1 VTSDERQVTIESH
14 NICHQSPVIY
24 RKMIK
29 ILIVDDH
36 PLIAKSL
43 SDIISDSGVGE
54 LVAVAG
60 NAKQCLDFVA
70 TKHFDLVLLDI
81 NLPDG
86 NGLDICKSIKEKYPQ
101 IKVLAITSYN
111 EYSIIRK
118 MLENGASG
126 YILKN
131 SMPEEVVEGIETVLK
146 GETFL
151 CHEVDLLMKKKADQQ
166 VFLTPRETELLKLI
180 CDGYTNPEIA
190 EKLFLGVET
199 INSYRKN
206 LLFKLN
212 ARNTAV
218 LVKIAMEQKLI

>member
-1 VTSDERQVTIESH
+1 MS
-14 NICHQSPVIY
+14 
-24 RKMIK
+24 K

-36 PLIAKSL
+36 PLILQSL
-43 SDIISDSGVGE
+43 TSIIKDSKIGE
-54 LVAVAG
+54 VVATAST
-60 NAKQCLDFVA
+60 AKQCIDLIS

-86 NGLDICKSIKEKYPQ
+86 NGLDICKIISEKYPNV
-101 IKVLAITSYN
+101 KVLAVTSYN
-111 EYSIIRK
+111 EYTIIRK
-118 MLENGASG
+118 MLDNGASG

-131 SMPEEVVEGIETVLK
+131 SMPEEVIEGIETVLK
-146 GETFL
+146 GDIFL
-151 CHEVDLLMKKKADQQ
+151 CHDVDLLMKKKIDQQ
-166 VFLTPRETELLKLI
+166 IFLTPRETELLKLI

-218 LVKIAMEQKLI
+218 LVKIALEQKLI

>member
-1 VTSDERQVTIESH
+1 M
-14 NICHQSPVIY
+14 N
-24 RKMIK
+24 K

-36 PLIAKSL
+36 PLVAQSL
-43 SDIISDSGVGE
+43 QSIVTDSKVGE
-54 LVAVAG
+54 VVAIAHT
-60 NAKQCLDFVA
+60 AKQCLDFVA
-70 TKHFDLVLLDI
+70 SKHIDLVLLDI

-86 NGLDICKSIKEKYPQ
+86 NGLDICKSITEKYPQ
-101 IKVLAITSYN
+101 IKVLAITTFS
-111 EYSIIRK
+111 EYTIIRK
-118 MLENGASG
+118 MLDNGASG

-131 SMPEEVVEGIETVLK
+131 SLPEEVVEGIETVLK

-151 CHEVDLLMKKKADQQ
+151 CHEVDLLMKKKSDEQI
-166 VFLTPRETELLKLI
+166 FLTPRETDLLKLI

-190 EKLFLGVET
+190 EKLYLGVET

>member
-1 VTSDERQVTIESH
+1 MQ
-14 NICHQSPVIY
+14 N
-24 RKMIK
+24 

-36 PLIAKSL
+36 PIVANSL
-43 SDIISDSGVGE
+43 ANIISASNVGI
-54 LVAVAG
+54 VAG
-60 NAKQCLDFVA
+60 IVGTAKDCFEIIA
-70 TKHFDLVLLDI
+70 NKKINLVLLDI

-86 NGLDICKSIKEKYPQ
+86 SGVDICKSIVSKYPS
-101 IKVLAITSYN
+101 IKVLAITSFK
-111 EYSIIRK
+111 EYTIIRK
-118 MLENGASG
+118 ILENGASG

-131 SMPEEVVEGIETVLK
+131 AMPEEILEGIESVLK
-146 GETFL
+146 GEIFL
-151 CHEVDLLMKKKADQQ
+151 CHEVDVLMKRKDDQKI
-166 VFLTPRETELLKLI
+166 FLTPRETELLKLV

-218 LVKIAMEQKLI
+218 LVKLAMEQKLI

>member
-1 VTSDERQVTIESH
+1 MSLVTTD
-14 NICHQSPVIY
+14 
-24 RKMIK
+24 KMNK

-36 PLIAKSL
+36 PLVAQSL
-43 SDIISDSGVGE
+43 QSIVTDSKVGE
-54 LVAVAG
+54 VVATAHT
-60 NAKQCLDFVA
+60 AKQCLDLVA
-70 TKHFDLVLLDI
+70 SKHIDLVLLDI

-86 NGLDICKSIKEKYPQ
+86 NGLDICKSITEKYPQ
-101 IKVLAITSYN
+101 IKVLAITTFS
-111 EYSIIRK
+111 EYTIIRK
-118 MLENGASG
+118 MLDNGASG

-131 SMPEEVVEGIETVLK
+131 SLPEEVVEGIETVLK

-151 CHEVDLLMKKKADQQ
+151 CHEVDLLMKKKSDEQI
-166 VFLTPRETELLKLI
+166 FLTPRETELLKLI

>member
-1 VTSDERQVTIESH
+1 MSR
-14 NICHQSPVIY
+14 
-24 RKMIK
+24 

-36 PLIAKSL
+36 PLIAQSL
-43 SDIISDSGVGE
+43 LSIITNSKVGE
-54 LVAVAG
+54 IGAVAST
-60 NAKQCLDFVA
+60 AKQCLDLVA

-86 NGLDICKSIKEKYPQ
+86 NGLDICKLITERYPLL
-101 IKVLAITSYN
+101 KVLAITSFN
-111 EYSIIRK
+111 EFTIIRK

-131 SMPEEVVEGIETVLK
+131 AMPEEVVEGIETVLR

-151 CHEVDLLMKKKADQQ
+151 CHEVDLLMKKKSDMQI
-166 VFLTPRETELLKLI
+166 FLTPRETELLKLI
-180 CDGYTNPEIA
+180 CDGHTNPEIA
-190 EKLFLGVET
+190 DKLFLGVET

>member
-1 VTSDERQVTIESH
+1 MS
-14 NICHQSPVIY
+14 
-24 RKMIK
+24 K
-29 ILIVDDH
+29 ILVVDDH

-43 SDIISDSGVGE
+43 ASIITESGVGE
-54 LVAVAG
+54 LVAIASS
-60 NAKQCLDFVA
+60 AKECLTLVA
-70 TKHFDLVLLDI
+70 TKDIDLVLLDI

-86 NGLDICKSIKEKYPQ
+86 NGLDICKLITEKHPEV
-101 IKVLAITSYN
+101 KVLAITTFD
-111 EYSIIRK
+111 EYTIIRK

-131 SMPEEVVEGIETVLK
+131 CMPQEVVEGIETVLN

-151 CHEVDLLMKKKADQQ
+151 CHEVDLLMKKKSGQQ
-166 VFLTPRETELLKLI
+166 IFLTPRETELLKLI

-218 LVKIAMEQKLI
+218 LVKIAFEQKLI

>member
-1 VTSDERQVTIESH
+1 MS
-14 NICHQSPVIY
+14 
-24 RKMIK
+24 K

-36 PLIAKSL
+36 PLIVQSL
-43 SDIISDSGVGE
+43 LSIINDSKVGVVAD
-54 LVAVAG
+54 VAVT
-60 NAKQCLDFVA
+60 AKQCLDLIA

-101 IKVLAITSYN
+101 IKVLAISSFN
-111 EYSIIRK
+111 EFSIIRK
-118 MLENGASG
+118 MMDNGASG

-131 SMPEEVVEGIETVLK
+131 SMPEEVVEGIETVLN

-151 CHEVDLLMKKKADQQ
+151 CHEVDLLMKKKSDQQ
-166 VFLTPRETELLKLI
+166 IFLTPRENDLLKLI

-190 EKLFLGVET
+190 DKLFLGVET

>member
-1 VTSDERQVTIESH
+1 
-14 NICHQSPVIY
+14 
-24 RKMIK
+24 MIK

-36 PLIAKSL
+36 PLIVQSL
-43 SDIISDSGVGE
+43 SSIIKDSKIGE
-54 LVAVAG
+54 VEAIAST
-60 NAKQCLDFVA
+60 AKQCMYLVG

-86 NGLDICKSIKEKYPQ
+86 NGLDICKSLTEKYPQ
-101 IKVLAITSYN
+101 IKVLALTSFN
-111 EYSIIRK
+111 EYTIIRK
-118 MLENGASG
+118 MMENGASG

-151 CHEVDLLMKKKADQQ
+151 CHEVDLLMKKKPDQQ
-166 VFLTPRETELLKLI
+166 IFLTPRETELLKLI

-218 LVKIAMEQKLI
+218 LVKIAIEQKLI

>member
-1 VTSDERQVTIESH
+1 MSLVTKD
-14 NICHQSPVIY
+14 
-24 RKMIK
+24 KMNK

-43 SDIISDSGVGE
+43 QSIVDNSNIGE
-54 LVAVAG
+54 VIAVA
-60 NAKQCLDFVA
+60 NTAKQCLDLVA
-70 TKHFDLVLLDI
+70 SKHVDLVLLDI

-86 NGLDICKSIKEKYPQ
+86 SGLDICKSITEKYPQ
-101 IKVLAITSYN
+101 IKVLAITTFS
-111 EYSIIRK
+111 EYTIIRK
-118 MLENGASG
+118 MMENGASG
-126 YILKN
+126 YVLKN
-131 SMPEEVVEGIETVLK
+131 SMPEEIIEGIETVLK
-146 GETFL
+146 GEIFL
-151 CHEVDLLMKKKADQQ
+151 CHEVDLLMKKKSSEQI
-166 VFLTPRETELLKLI
+166 FLTPRETDLLKLI

-190 EKLFLGVET
+190 EKLFLGIET

>member
-1 VTSDERQVTIESH
+1 MSR
-14 NICHQSPVIY
+14 
-24 RKMIK
+24 

-43 SDIISDSGVGE
+43 SSIINDSKIGE
-54 LVAVAG
+54 VIAVATT
-60 NAKQCLDFVA
+60 AKQCLELIA
-70 TKHFDLVLLDI
+70 TKHIDLVLLDI

-86 NGLDICKSIKEKYPQ
+86 NGLDICKSITERYPQ
-101 IKVLAITSYN
+101 IKVLAITSFN
-111 EYSIIRK
+111 EFTIIRK
-118 MLENGASG
+118 MMDNGASG

-131 SMPEEVVEGIETVLK
+131 SMPDEVVEGIETVLR

-151 CHEVDLLMKKKADQQ
+151 CHEVDLLMKKKSDQHI
-166 VFLTPRETELLKLI
+166 FLTPRETELLKLI

-190 EKLFLGVET
+190 DKLFLGVET
-199 INSYRKN
+199 VNSYRKN